1 MAREWCPNGNPWTP
15 EQDAYLCEHW
25 GDQTDKEMAAV
36 VGHPVSSTRARR
48 LKLGLRT
55 RKSSKGPDWTEEE
68 VELMEDLWGNLY
80 DSSDCQETESICSGS
95 QSKICQAG
103 SRSVRQQQSV
113 SHSQPSRKSDAR
125 RYSCSYRCVDPG
137 RAPLQMEGPVGRP
150 KVSSHQ
156 AQRFADLAEG

>member
-68 VELMEDLWGNLY
+68 VELMEDLWGTYTIPQIAKRLN
-80 DSSDCQETESICSGS
+80 
-95 QSKICQAG
+95 
-103 SRSVRQQQSV
+103 RSVQAV
-113 SHSQPSRKSDAR
+113 
-125 RYSCSYRCVDPG
+125 
-137 RAPLQMEGPVGRP
+137 
-150 KVSSHQ
+150 KVMH
-156 AQRFADLAEG
+156 